1 MECFS
6 DCITIP
12 LIRKRHSAML
22 SASNLHLHLH
32 LLRWDPQVIES
43 WQLPSTKVSAAPL
56 SSSRLPMPSSH
67 PTSTPT
73 LATVAAV
80 QMCMSSLCSCP
91 RVAIVFISLLT
102 RYCSSGSRLCRLL
115 RLLRRGKMNNKIK
128 ERNSI
133 YFFLLCLTLSVMVT
147 FFGSIPYRRVNRSR
161 RGLVLP
167 P

>member
-12 LIRKRHSAML
+12 LIRKRPSAML
-22 SASNLHLHLH
+22 SASNLHRHLH

-43 WQLPSTKVSAAPL
+43 WQLPSTKVSATPL
-56 SSSRLPMPSSH
+56 SSSRLPTPSSH

-73 LATVAAV
+73 LAAV

-128 ERNSI
+128 ERTSI

-147 FFGSIPYRRVNRSR
+147 FFGSIPYRRENRSR
-161 RGLVLP
+161 SGLVLP